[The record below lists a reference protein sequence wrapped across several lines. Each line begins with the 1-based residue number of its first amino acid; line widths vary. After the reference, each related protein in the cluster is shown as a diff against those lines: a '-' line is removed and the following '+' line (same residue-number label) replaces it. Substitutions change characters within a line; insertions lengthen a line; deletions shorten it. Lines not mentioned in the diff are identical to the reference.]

1 MALGSTSRS
10 TLIVFQWADAP
21 LGFVVTSSRRQL
33 VAWVTEDQAGA
44 STQPNRTQRRRFGR
58 GTAGMMA
65 GQRGWLLGSQPALRA
80 M

>member
-1 MALGSTSRS
+1 M
-10 TLIVFQWADAP
+10 
-21 LGFVVTSSRRQL
+21 RRNQNPD
-33 VAWVTEDQAGA
+33 VGHEV
-44 STQPNRTQRRRFGR
+44 RRKT

>member
-1 MALGSTSRS
+1 MLADRS
-10 TLIVFQWADAP
+10 AISIANSET
-21 LGFVVTSSRRQL
+21 GH
-33 VAWVTEDQAGA
+33 
-44 STQPNRTQRRRFGR
+44 